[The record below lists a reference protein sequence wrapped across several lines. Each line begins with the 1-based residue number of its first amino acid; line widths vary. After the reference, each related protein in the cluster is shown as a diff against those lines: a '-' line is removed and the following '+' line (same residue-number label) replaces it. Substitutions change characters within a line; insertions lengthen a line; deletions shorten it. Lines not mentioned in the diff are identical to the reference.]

1 MRLLKKQVFGKK
13 GRVSSEEMILAYFA
27 RSIDHDKKY
36 GTIYKGSQGILTI
49 TVELI
54 GSIRRI

>member
-13 GRVSSEEMILAYFA
+13 GRVSSEELTLAYFA

-36 GTIYKGSQGILTI
+36 GTIYKGS
-49 TVELI
+49 
-54 GSIRRI
+54 